1 VPGPYDPPQIGLLEG
16 FEVMAAG
23 ALVILGILLV
33 VFGLLATG
41 VSYPLIGF
49 GIVALIAAGIM
60 QMMSTR
66 RS

>member
-1 VPGPYDPPQIGLLEG
+1 M
-16 FEVMAAG
+16 MAAG

-33 VFGLLATG
+33 VFGILASG
-41 VSYPLIGF
+41 VSYPLIAL

>member
-1 VPGPYDPPQIGLLEG
+1 M
-16 FEVMAAG
+16 MAAG

-33 VFGLLATG
+33 VFGIFAS

-49 GIVALIAAGIM
+49 GILALIAAGIL
-60 QMMSTR
+60 QVVSTR